1 MRGPPELLR
10 FSQIVSP
17 VGTLDSSGTN
27 NRGCGLFC
35 AAVARTHD
43 VYVEQCC
50 RHALMLV
57 EKTGR
62 RPSGKTSSSQKRSD
76 ISTGRSDRSVRS
88 WTGLVIYG
96 GLRLSRLTNSVHH
109 GSLSRFR
116 IQWLHTTESK
126 MVRAG
131 GDFTFTSCAD
141 DVARAVLVSAEV

>member
-27 NRGCGLFC
+27 NRGSGLFC
-35 AAVARTHD
+35 AAVARTLE
-43 VYVEQCC
+43 VNVEQGCPQ
-50 RHALMLV
+50 ALVLV
-57 EKTGR
+57 EQTER
-62 RPSGKTSSSQKRSD
+62 RLRGKTSNSQKLSD
-76 ISTGRSDRSVRS
+76 ISTGRSDRNVRS
-88 WTGLVIYG
+88 GTGLVIYG